1 LNFHEAILGSA
12 LYVDV
17 VGEAASGAG
26 AGAGDGDGPGA
37 ALHVLDTLSLASS
50 SSAFFLK

>member
-12 LYVDV
+12 TYVEV
-17 VGEAASGAG
+17 VGEAGDG
-26 AGAGDGDGPGA
+26 DGDGDGPGA

>member
-12 LYVDV
+12 TYVEV
-17 VGEAASGAG
+17 VGEAGD
-26 AGAGDGDGPGA
+26 GDGDGPGA
-37 ALHVLDTLSLASS
+37 ALHVLATLSLASS